1 MLEQI
6 RHGDEMLAIILRAGF
21 NNPGVNFVTPNNL
34 SQQLAYMRHPA
45 GKQIQPHVHNP
56 VKRELS
62 TTFEVLVIKQ
72 GKLRVDFYTR
82 EQRYLFSKALDAGD
96 TILLTDAGGHGF
108 EALDDLEMLEIKQG
122 PYVEGQDKIRFTAP
136 PGFQPRWLD

>member
-1 MLEQI
+1 
-6 RHGDEMLAIILRAGF
+6 
-21 NNPGVNFVTPNNL
+21 
-34 SQQLAYMRHPA
+34 MRHPA

-56 VKRELS
+56 VQRELN

-72 GKLRVDFYTR
+72 GKLRVDFYSR
-82 EQRYLFSKALDAGD
+82 EQRYLFSKALNAGD

-122 PYVEGQDKIRFTAP
+122 PYVEGEDKVRFTAP
-136 PGFQPRWLD
+136 AGFQPRWLD

>member
-1 MLEQI
+1 MVEEI
-6 RHGDEMLAIILRAGF
+6 RHGDDLLAIILRAGF
-21 NNPGVNFVTPNNL
+21 SDPGVNFVTPNTFP
-34 SQQLAYMRHPA
+34 QQLAYMRHPV

-56 VKRELS
+56 VKRELN

-82 EQRYLFSKALDAGD
+82 EQHYLFSKALGAGD

-108 EALDDLEMLEIKQG
+108 EVLDDLEMLEIKQG
-122 PYVEGQDKIRFTAP
+122 PYVEGQDKVRFAAP
-136 PGFQPRWLD
+136 TDFQPRWLD

>member
-21 NNPGVNFVTPNNL
+21 NNPGVNFVTPNSF
-34 SQQLAYMRHPA
+34 SQQLAYMRHPT

-56 VKRELS
+56 VQRELN

-72 GKLRVDFYTR
+72 GKLRVDFYSR
-82 EQRYLFSKALDAGD
+82 EQRYLFSKALNAGD

-122 PYVEGQDKIRFTAP
+122 PYVEGEDKVRFTAP
-136 PGFQPRWLD
+136 AGFQPRWLD

>member
-56 VKRELS
+56 VKRELN

-122 PYVEGQDKIRFTAP
+122 PYVEGEDKVRFAAP
-136 PGFQPRWLD
+136 AGFQPRWLD